1 MIEPAESVEKSVE
14 ELEKEITCAV
24 CHGHYNEPK
33 VLPCCHY
40 YCKECIYSLALRTG
54 LDKPF
59 SCPECRMD
67 VTLPQGSVDNLQ
79 TAFFINRLKQ
89 VHSKLEKAHGK
100 VDAKCELCHGAKA
113 EAFCPQCASLIC
125 TDCVKS
131 HQRMKKTFSGH
142 KVSSLEELKAGLSV
156 KDIVMEESSPPSDV

>member
-1 MIEPAESVEKSVE
+1 MGPRS
-14 ELEKEITCAV
+14 
-24 CHGHYNEPK
+24 
-33 VLPCCHY
+33 
-40 YCKECIYSLALRTG
+40 
-54 LDKPF
+54 
-59 SCPECRMD
+59 
-67 VTLPQGSVDNLQ
+67 
-79 TAFFINRLKQ
+79 
-89 VHSKLEKAHGK
+89 
-100 VDAKCELCHGAKA
+100 